1 MMTSNNQI
9 QGIQRNNAASAGA
22 GSAPG
27 IFVFEADT
35 AAFANRKRAARACA
49 SCQKRKKRCPHTFS
63 KSQDGLGNGPSGGN
77 GNDGAEKIL
86 PNLTHKEPIRFVGD
100 LNPESILAELSTRE
114 KGIKKFSRIGTWVE
128 QSRLRSELLIQEEA
142 AAAAATAATVVNENH
157 SMATSAEQL
166 SRSNKPSDV
175 SVRQAAVERYSKI
188 ERGRRTLTGHQKNYL
203 QAVGAFRVLPKATE
217 DALVTTYITCI
228 DPLLPIIDDKKFLTE
243 YTAGEASVFL
253 VQAICLVAC
262 KTEEAAPYL
271 RLYEDGPLLDP
282 IPFAR
287 SLHTG
292 LDAAMK
298 ADLEADRFTKVQ
310 IMTLMSLHN
319 DGPGGIEESS
329 SHLVQ
334 AIHDAQTTGM
344 HINTPGRTIND
355 QGAQLWWVLWMLDKY
370 NACLGGRPLMIAERD
385 IDIEEV
391 VQEDNPRSQSLAVWL
406 ALGHLLDKIIEFYR
420 PIADPDATGWEK
432 DFPSWTALTSE
443 CNLDALLPSHT
454 RKRSCQEIF
463 NY

>member
-1 MMTSNNQI
+1 MTSNNQHQSI
-9 QGIQRNNAASAGA
+9 PRNPVVSTPVSSG
-22 GSAPG
+22 PG

-63 KSQDGLGNGPSGGN
+63 KAQDSPNSAFGG
-77 GNDGAEKIL
+77 GSANDGAEKVL
-86 PNLTHKEPIRFVGD
+86 PTLTHKEPIRYVGD
-100 LNPESILAELSTRE
+100 LNPESILTDLSTSDRGA
-114 KGIKKFSRIGTWVE
+114 KRFSRIGTWVE
-128 QSRLRSELLIQEEA
+128 QSRLRAGLLLQQEESNA
-142 AAAAATAATVVNENH
+142 Q
-157 SMATSAEQL
+157 ATSAPNAA
-166 SRSNKPSDV
+166 SMAATTSDQV
-175 SVRQAAVERYSKI
+175 AKANRPNEMSLKQAAVDRYSKI

-217 DALVTTYITCI
+217 DALVSTYIACI
-228 DPLLPIIDDKKFLTE
+228 DSLLPIIDGDKFLAE

-262 KTEEAAPYL
+262 KTEESAPYL

-329 SHLVQ
+329 LHLVQ
-334 AIHDAQTTGM
+334 AIHDAQTTGV
-344 HINTPGRTIND
+344 HIDTPGRTRND
-355 QGAQLWWVLWMLDKY
+355 QGAQLWWTLWMLDKY

-385 IDIEEV
+385 IDIEEP
-391 VQEDNPRSQSLAVWL
+391 ETEANPRSQSLTVWR
-406 ALGHLLDKIIEFYR
+406 ALGHLLDKVIEFYR
-420 PIADPDATGWEK
+420 PISDPDATGWEQ
-432 DFPSWTALTSE
+432 DFPSWKTLTAN
-443 CNLDALLPSHT
+443 CNLETLLPSHQSKFSWT
-454 RKRSCQEIF
+454 F
-463 NY
+463 L